1 MAKLSVGDK
10 VMWKGGFG
18 SQPPKEATITGIELC
33 SYSGAKYGTSVSS
46 AEWSQKDRIVV
57 DLDNG
62 HWARGSQLS
71 PMK

>member
-10 VMWKGGFG
+10 VMWRGGFG
-18 SQPPKEATITGIELC
+18 NDAPKEATITSIELC
-33 SYSGAKYGTSVSS
+33 KVGEKYGMSVSS

-62 HWARGSQLS
+62 HWARGHQL
-71 PMK
+71 

>member
-1 MAKLSVGDK
+1 MRMLIGDK
-10 VMWKGGFG
+10 VMWRGSFG
-18 SQPPKEATITGIELC
+18 NDAPKEAKITSIELC
-33 SYSGAKYGTSVSS
+33 QVGEKYGMAVPN
-46 AEWSQKDRIVV
+46 ALWSQKDRIVV